1 MKTRR
6 KELMP
11 DMVGI
16 AVGEKLS
23 SHELQWIFHTCSN
36 ILDHL
41 SSETGCEWVHEG
53 SPSYIFML
61 IRFLFQEH
69 SRPLQTNQICLTSTF
84 LFTQH
89 ATGQCNYSETG
100 YHIRGA
106 GSDPWSIFC
115 LNSHASWSSFSKC
128 ADSLQNPNDWN
139 LWEEQGKNYFWAFK
153 DSILS
158 NSILVKAVQ
167 I

>member
-1 MKTRR
+1 MKARWR
-6 KELMP
+6 EF
-11 DMVGI
+11 MVGI

-69 SRPLQTNQICLTSTF
+69 SRPLQTNQICLISTF
-84 LFTQH
+84 YSHFPQH
-89 ATGQCNYSETG
+89 AMGQCNYSETG
-100 YHIRGA
+100 HHNRGD
-106 GSDPWSIFC
+106 GGQTHDQHFC
-115 LNSHASWSSFSKC
+115 LIIHRPEAVF
-128 ADSLQNPNDWN
+128 QNV
-139 LWEEQGKNYFWAFK
+139 L
-153 DSILS
+153 ILFTKS
-158 NSILVKAVQ
+158 QYLESVGRAR
-167 I
+167 